1 MTPTSTRPAHRDFWA
16 TYCRWPTPWC
26 SPSLTEETRNM
37 IDAQAISRMRTDAIL
52 VNVGRGG
59 VVDEEAL
66 VGALTQRHLAGAAL
80 DVFAVEPLAAD
91 SALWDMPNV
100 ILSPHTAGLSVHENE
115 RIVDLFSENLR
126 RYLTGDELVGRVN
139 PTLFY

>member
-1 MTPTSTRPAHRDFWA
+1 M
-16 TYCRWPTPWC
+16 
-26 SPSLTEETRNM
+26 
-37 IDAQAISRMRTDAIL
+37 
-52 VNVGRGG
+52 
-59 VVDEEAL
+59 
-66 VGALTQRHLAGAAL
+66 TQRHLAGAAL

-126 RYLTGDELVGRVN
+126 RYLTGDELVGRAN